1 MRTGCFEPVSWWLSE
16 TVLITASG
24 LHFFRKQNNIILI
37 NKQLANIFERLKH
50 HGVTLIP
57 LLSSVPF
64 VGSTIASI
72 SNENLL
78 GRAKQ
83 SQIFSIFPQKRKFD
97 KVKYIGLMY
106 LQQQLP
112 EV

>member
-1 MRTGCFEPVSWWLSE
+1 
-16 TVLITASG
+16 
-24 LHFFRKQNNIILI
+24 
-37 NKQLANIFERLKH
+37 
-50 HGVTLIP
+50 
-57 LLSSVPF
+57 
-64 VGSTIASI
+64 
-72 SNENLL
+72 L